1 MSTYG
6 LLAMFTMQAVGPF
19 LYEMV
24 IRGNY
29 LPPLDIYIDGD
40 GWDNPDETG
49 WDDFA
54 AQPNKI
60 RLA

>member
-1 MSTYG
+1 
-6 LLAMFTMQAVGPF
+6 MFTMQAVGPF

-29 LPPLDIYIDGD
+29 GDGN